1 MIRVLVVDDSGV
13 ARELIAHILSGDP
26 NITVIGMAKDG
37 VEAIESVARLKP
49 DVVTMDIIMPKMDGY
64 KATRTIME
72 TTPVPIVI
80 VTASL
85 VQEEVDK
92 TWRSVEAGAVA
103 VLQKPGFF
111 DKGRPGGAADKL
123 VQTVKVVSEV
133 KVVRR
138 WTKKPDSRTAVSP
151 PPPPRSPLPRE
162 AVTLE
167 PDRAQ
172 AVQMV
177 AIGSSTGGPS
187 VLQTILSALPG
198 DFPAPITVVQHISP
212 GFTAGFVNWLNQSSR
227 LKVQMGVSG
236 QVALPGNVYVAPDG
250 LHMKVDRRCRISTT
264 PEDPESTIRPSVACL
279 FRSVA
284 EAFGDKSVGVLLTGM
299 GRDGAAELKLM
310 RDRGAVTIAQDK
322 ESCVVYGMPGEAVK
336 LGAAKYSL
344 PPQRIAEMLSGLAK
358 AASR

>member
-26 NITVIGMAKDG
+26 GITVIGMAKDG
-37 VEAIESVARLKP
+37 VEAVESVARLKP
-49 DVVTMDIIMPKMDGY
+49 DVVTMDIIMPRMDGY
-64 KATRTIME
+64 KATRKIME
-72 TTPVPIVI
+72 TTPLPIVI

-85 VQEEVDK
+85 VQEEVEK

-138 WTKKPDSRTAVSP
+138 WTKKPATPVAP
-151 PPPPRSPLPRE
+151 TPPPPRQAPMPRDVAAPATAAE
-162 AVTLE
+162 VK
-167 PDRAQ
+167 
-172 AVQMV
+172 MV

-187 VLQTILSALPG
+187 VLQTILSRLPG
-198 DFPAPITVVQHISP
+198 DFPAPVTVVQHISP
-212 GFTAGFVNWLNQSSR
+212 GFTAGFVDWLNQTSGP
-227 LKVQMGVSG
+227 KVQMGISG
-236 QVALPGNVYVAPDG
+236 QMALPGNVYVAPDG
-250 LHMKVDRRCRISTT
+250 LHMKVDKRCRISTT
-264 PEDPESTIRPSVACL
+264 PEDEGSTIRPSVACL

-284 EAFGDKSVGVLLTGM
+284 EAFDEKAVGVLLTGM

-322 ESCVVYGMPGEAVK
+322 ETCVVYGMPGEAAK

-344 PPQRIAEMLSGLAK
+344 PPAKIAEILNRLVK
-358 AASR
+358 VPTQ

>member
-1 MIRVLVVDDSGV
+1 MIKVLVVDDSGV

-26 NITVIGMAKDG
+26 NITVIGTAKDG
-37 VEAIESVARLKP
+37 VEAVEAVARLKP

-64 KATRTIME
+64 KATRQIME
-72 TTPVPIVI
+72 TNPVPIVI

-85 VQEEVDK
+85 VQEEVEN

-138 WTKKPDSRTAVSP
+138 WTRRPAPGATASP
-151 PPPPRSPLPRE
+151 PPPPRPPRPAE
-162 AVTLE
+162 VAAPVPGPTV
-167 PDRAQ
+167 R
-172 AVQMV
+172 MV

-187 VLQTILSALPG
+187 VLQTILSGLPG
-198 DFPAPITVVQHISP
+198 DFPVPVTVVQHISP
-212 GFTAGFVNWLNQSSR
+212 GFTAGFVDWLNQTSG
-227 LKVQMGVSG
+227 LKVQMGGAG

-250 LHMKVDRRCRISTT
+250 LHMKVDNRCRISTT
-264 PEDPESTIRPSVACL
+264 SEDEQSTIRPSVACL

-284 EAFGDKSVGVLLTGM
+284 EAFGEKAVGVLLTGM
-299 GRDGAAELKLM
+299 GRDGAAELKMM

-322 ESCVVYGMPGEAVK
+322 ETCVVFGMPGEAVK
-336 LGAAKYSL
+336 LGAARYTL
-344 PPQRIAEMLSGLAK
+344 PPPKIADMLNKLVK
-358 AASR
+358 APSR